1 VLEHR
6 SSLAKRVCSAGESF
20 VTHNDVTEDGS
31 NILVPKDGDVVIFD
45 WEGST
50 LSVPGADLGLL
61 TQVASGERLMTV
73 YVEEMADKGIDLDL
87 DRIRFTAEVVWG
99 FRLLQGAWRRCK
111 PHQAELALSML
122 RRHTSGS

>member
-1 VLEHR
+1 
-6 SSLAKRVCSAGESF
+6 
-20 VTHNDVTEDGS
+20 VTEDGS

-50 LSVPGADLGLL
+50 LSVPGADLGVL
-61 TQVASGERLMTV
+61 TEAASGERLMAV
-73 YVEEMADKGIDLDL
+73 YVDEMADKGFDLDL

-99 FRLLQGAWRRCK
+99 FRLLQGAWRRNK